1 MSGPPVVRAVRLGS
15 LGIDPIPTP
24 LPTPRPV
31 TLPDVA
37 ALYAQ
42 YRGQLARVQQMT
54 EAARVVRGR
63 LAEAQRLGGLDV
75 EPTWVKEVPGAN
87 AMTLAEADREFG
99 RVLGELG
106 KHAELVAG
114 VEAKRLRVVASAST
128 PGDIDLTASAV
139 GHVGELGIWPLLV
152 AGAAVLGRVII
163 AGAVAAVAYRTYE
176 HLEFRTKA
184 RLLEQGK
191 DIGKLEPPPDFG
203 AKVAKVTTPIAIA
216 AGVVGAA
223 LLIKAWKAK

>member
-1 MSGPPVVRAVRLGS
+1 MSRPLVRAVRLGG
-15 LGIDPIPTP
+15 LGIDPLPPPT
-24 LPTPRPV
+24 PTPRPV
-31 TLPDVA
+31 TLPDVG
-37 ALYAQ
+37 ALYAR
-42 YRGQLARVQQMT
+42 YRALLARVQGMAD
-54 EAARVVRGR
+54 AARQVRGR
-63 LAEAQRLGGLDV
+63 IAQAQVLGGFDI
-75 EPTWVKEVPGAN
+75 EPAWVKEVPGAN
-87 AMTLAEADREFG
+87 AVSLAEADRELG
-99 RVLGELG
+99 RVLGELA

-114 VEAKRLRVVASAST
+114 VEAKRLRVTASASA
-128 PGDIDLTASAV
+128 PGDIDITAPPV
-139 GHVGELGIWPLLV
+139 GNVGELGIWPLLV

-163 AGAVAAVAYRTYE
+163 AGAVAAVTYRTYE

-191 DIGKLEPPPDFG
+191 DITKLEPPPDFG